1 MLIVLI
7 ILLLLFIFFINTN
20 ETFFENTD
28 IDLTNIKKITKI
40 ISINRPIESENL
52 KNVKKYVI
60 DKLNML
66 NLSVEEQTFT
76 KNNHNFSNIIGI
88 NKNENKKYILLSAH
102 IDSIKDDIEGT
113 IDSATSIAI
122 ILEITKKLLIENP
135 NFPLL
140 IVFFD
145 GEEAVDGP
153 WSKDNTLFGSR
164 YFVENNNY
172 NIETAYILDL
182 IGGDINKNK
191 IAAFSNNLNSYKHIK
206 DLYEINKSF
215 NINIIE
221 NPDNYTSPN
230 IIEDDHIP
238 FKEQKINYIHLI
250 PYDFP
255 SSHHTKNDNY
265 NNVNWKYVD
274 LFSNIL
280 YKKLK
285 KKNIY

>member
-1 MLIVLI
+1 MLLVLI
-7 ILLLLFIFFINTN
+7 ILLLLFIYFININ
-20 ETFFENTD
+20 ESFKNEEIID
-28 IDLTNIKKITKI
+28 INNIKKITKR
-40 ISINRPIESENL
+40 ISINRPIESDNL
-52 KNVKKYVI
+52 KSIKKYVT
-60 DKLNML
+60 DELTKLNL
-66 NLSVEEQTFT
+66 KVEEQKFT
-76 KNNHNFSNIIGI
+76 KSNHNFSNIIGI
-88 NKNENKKYILLSAH
+88 NKNDNNKYILLSAH

-145 GEEAVDGP
+145 GEEAVDGH

-172 NIETAYILDL
+172 NIEIAYILDL
-182 IGGDINKNK
+182 IGGDTEKNK
-191 IAAFSNNLNSYKHIK
+191 IAAFSNNLNSHTHIK
-206 DLYEINKSF
+206 DLYEINKTYE
-215 NINIIE
+215 INIFE
-221 NPDNYTSPN
+221 DPDVYISNK
-230 IIEDDHIP
+230 IIEDDHLP
-238 FKEQKINYIHLI
+238 FKEKNINYIHLI

-255 SSHHTKNDNY
+255 SSHHTINDNY
-265 NNVNWKYVD
+265 INVNWKYVE

-285 KKNIY
+285 KKH